1 MEFNWNTDGHPA
13 TFDHSDSASSVC
25 PSKVGDLIGYEM
37 AHTELAPWTLEELGY
52 TYDAPHV
59 CPNGRMN
66 NQSHSPDYY
75 AYSSPCED
83 SWQGGLQEIERFDW
97 YTEKD
102 VEKHIG
108 KGEDENLS
116 ATKRIDS
123 PDGIVAVIP
132 SHSEGTE
139 LYVQEDSS
147 LLDKKNDAQIQASS
161 AVADALFKNTA
172 TTDASCTPSPSPP
185 WICSIVHRNFS
196 THTTTHLED
205 DSDGESGVKKD
216 GDCNSD
222 ASYDVVTD
230 DISIVSEFENLAI
243 LPGDAHNAISTYK
256 NSSGGQVPQGGD
268 SNAQDVA
275 RALVGDMDEEGSH
288 TADHSAPI
296 TVETLKDVCPTAVT
310 SQVPSENSVIPTH
323 SQTKTAQV
331 EDQCQVQDEELEQGS
346 PMTGDAHLE
355 DTSPALP
362 QSRSGSSPIEETL
375 QAKLEVTVHVE
386 PELSPSPTKETT
398 SPQLPENV
406 AHADIQANEPW
417 QAQLQDAADNT
428 SAEDLSIRNS
438 PAHCEHSVEQDQAY
452 AVETKDTHVD
462 ASSAPAST
470 PLEQHIHSD
479 TVLPPS
485 PFQPKFHG
493 TGHVY
498 TKEVPVEVNQ
508 DEGKTLA
515 APFDDTGTMEAVPPK
530 SPTSP
535 EKSKTTNPRKLSKR
549 ARKARSVSE
558 SDSDAPLKK
567 KSKTLAP
574 ANGVP
579 ACTEN
584 SGESPEEEKGR
595 EKLRAKTRMN
605 GENLVKEVAQLDESI
620 EKQTRSKQGNN
631 ARNLS
636 IFAYGP
642 YTKPSP
648 PATPTPLTEP
658 SEKTTFDSE
667 TDFKQQDECPN
678 SSMKEHYSDVEIPV
692 PLDTQTPTQ
701 VPSLDTPRTRSVV
714 SQRELSSLSET
725 KYRMRSST
733 SQRKPLPTARQLFAK
748 PDTSST
754 VVSSTKKTLD
764 ESLSVPCVGENTDMI
779 VEDNVDEEVTTPTVS
794 KSKTKT
800 PAAKDTTGKSVKAK
814 VQQMPKK
821 TPATRNLRK
830 RKASPVEQGVEQEE
844 NREPIL
850 FPAPKLK
857 LASPKTEVKSAVPQP
872 IQPSMRRSVRRKTQ
886 AKRQEE
892 LVPGTLDPQA
902 EAEENASDDLS
913 PVPSTL
919 VSPVKASF
927 DQNSHEDYEK
937 ELKDDGEDH
946 GEDEDAYGEFD
957 EEDEDE
963 EEEGEQDSDYMSTP
977 YPKSKANPKEN
988 TKPTPRSK
996 KPPKPAPQTKAI
1008 AKPEAEPKAKAKSK
1022 APQPSRST
1030 KKNTTAPTPQRV
1042 PCTPFV
1048 PPTAVANK
1056 YGFSS
1061 RKTRQSVKKTKGKKV
1076 DYAEVDEDEDVEA
1089 DEGEEDGD
1097 ENVEQ
1102 DVDVEVKKGK
1112 AKGKAKAKGRK
1123 R

>member
-1 MEFNWNTDGHPA
+1 MANNAMEFNWNTDGHPA

-59 CPNGRMN
+59 CPNGRMD

-139 LYVQEDSS
+139 
-147 LLDKKNDAQIQASS
+147 
-161 AVADALFKNTA
+161 F
-172 TTDASCTPSPSPP
+172 
-185 WICSIVHRNFS
+185 IVHRNFS

-256 NSSGGQVPQGGD
+256 NSSGGRFHKEETPTPKMLLVPLLGIWMRKG
-268 SNAQDVA
+268 
-275 RALVGDMDEEGSH
+275 
-288 TADHSAPI
+288 
-296 TVETLKDVCPTAVT
+296 
-310 SQVPSENSVIPTH
+310 
-323 SQTKTAQV
+323 TKTAQV